1 MNKSELEQ
9 HKPTH
14 WDILKAAIQI
24 QVTEHSPYSDHKLL
38 QLYQEGV
45 QQRDYDKQYQLI
57 VALDLGCGA
66 PYKEIISDSLQA
78 AFQEDAER
86 LFALMEEK
94 TDLFQI
100 YVYLHHCRRY
110 ILLFFTQHPG
120 HRNALFLYECCRQL
134 IQTASTNASADK
146 EIQVLQSG
154 LVELSVLDEAFWRRW
169 LQNQEYHLQ
178 WLKLMPRVLE
188 AVSEPALRAYAD
200 VIPIQRD
207 IKDIHIITQAW
218 YAISPDQRSR
228 VIQAVSLTLCKRW
241 EEYLKIEKG
250 TGHFHNT
257 LVLTAY
263 VNVILDALVAVYST
277 SAACQ
282 ARIIQKATA
291 LEHDLNGW
299 FESSTQQR
307 TCFFV
312 NLTDLYLLLRLYPP
326 EQFSLDSA
334 FARAIKHTQWL
345 LHRYNYLW
353 KEDDMNFEKTNALLE
368 QFSSKMKT

>member
-1 MNKSELEQ
+1 
-9 HKPTH
+9 
-14 WDILKAAIQI
+14 
-24 QVTEHSPYSDHKLL
+24 
-38 QLYQEGV
+38 
-45 QQRDYDKQYQLI
+45 
-57 VALDLGCGA
+57 
-66 PYKEIISDSLQA
+66 
-78 AFQEDAER
+78 
-86 LFALMEEK
+86 MEEK

-146 EIQVLQSG
+146 EIQALQSG

-263 VNVILDALVAVYST
+263 VNVILDALVAVYPSLRV
-277 SAACQ
+277 SKKAALQ
-282 ARIIQKATA
+282 GEPISARIRGTEIPSPWWLRFPAFAAPVAAGLQKA
-291 LEHDLNGW
+291 DRCP
-299 FESSTQQR
+299 F
-307 TCFFV
+307 CCC
-312 NLTDLYLLLRLYPP
+312 
-326 EQFSLDSA
+326 
-334 FARAIKHTQWL
+334 
-345 LHRYNYLW
+345 
-353 KEDDMNFEKTNALLE
+353 
-368 QFSSKMKT
+368 